1 MADYILIESRDPFD
15 STETGNFLDL
25 AEGLSKEGS
34 EVALFLVQNAVM
46 AARHGAK
53 AAALAALAANG
64 VKVLADSF
72 SLQERG
78 ISKEDAA
85 NALGEVAGNSDERTL
100 VAKAIQKRL
109 RTGRRPADRAGFAR
123 LYQYLMRQGF
133 TPSAVSAELRK
144 LRGGGADED
153 P

>member
-15 STETGNFLDL
+15 SAEVGRFLDL
-25 AEGLSKEGS
+25 AEGLAKEGGD
-34 EVALFLVQNAVM
+34 VALFLVQNAVM

-78 ISKEDAA
+78 ISPNRLIAGIA
-85 NALGEVAGNSDERTL
+85 VAPL
-100 VAKAIQKRL
+100 
-109 RTGRRPADRAGFAR
+109 
-123 LYQYLMRQGF
+123 
-133 TPSAVSAELRK
+133 SAVIDYMAAGRK
-144 LRGGGADED
+144 ALWH
-153 P
+153 